1 MPTQRFASRV
11 DRSTKAQRGRTPV
24 ETTPI
29 AIRSGVP
36 LKAGFEDR
44 IRARLAMRLG
54 HAASLIERGTVRFED
69 INGPRGGVD
78 TKCRI
83 KVVISG
89 RPSVQV
95 EETAS
100 TPEQAFARAMPRLA
114 NAISRTRSKHGLTSG
129 RERARRSVHRRPTE
143 ARAVPEK
150 PKRGSHRATVIL
162 ETSAGRPSRKS
173 TRKSANRKKH
183 STRKE
188 RAVTARKMRP
198 GAKAARA
205 KSQRNRA
212 RGLRR

>member
-11 DRSTKAQRGRTPV
+11 DRTTKAQRGRTAV

-29 AIRSGVP
+29 AIRSGVR
-36 LKAGFEDR
+36 LKPGFEDR
-44 IRARLAMRLG
+44 IRSRLAMRLG
-54 HAASLIERGTVRFED
+54 HAATLIERGTVRFED

-78 TKCRI
+78 TTCRI
-83 KVVISG
+83 KIVMSG

-95 EETAS
+95 EETAA

-114 NAISRTRSKHGLTSG
+114 NAISRVREKHGLTSG
-129 RERARRSVHRRPTE
+129 RERARRGVHRRAAPP
-143 ARAVPEK
+143 RAMPEK
-150 PKRGSHRATVIL
+150 PKRTSHRATVIL
-162 ETSAGRPSRKS
+162 ETSSGRPSRKS

-183 STRKE
+183 SQRKQ

-198 GAKAARA
+198 AAKASRA
-205 KSQRNRA
+205 KSQRARA